1 MSYHIV
7 LILRS
12 PPQPWLKGSIL
23 QKSDIDL
30 KLVESYDAG
39 FRQLESAPCDCFVIF
54 DSTDTPELVGFVERL
69 LFDLPGAVPKGVVVT
84 PQQHPALE
92 QKPVQ
97 ERLEPPS
104 SLEAF
109 NAAVGRALG
118 LPVRAHKRHLVR
130 LNIGMVGSGNKFST
144 LTTVNVSAGG
154 LLVECAGELPVGEGV
169 KWSFAGVEG
178 LKGLEIPG
186 IILRELE
193 EMRSGEVRCYAIQFD
208 SAAKEQSERLAR
220 WLADQPP
227 QGDSQEAGKLGS

>member
-1 MSYHIV
+1 MNYNVV

-12 PPQPWLKGSIL
+12 PPEPWLKGSIL

-39 FRQLESAPCDCFVIF
+39 FRLMESAPCTCFVVF
-54 DSTDTPELVGFVERL
+54 DSTDTPELVGFIERL
-69 LFDLPGAVPKGVVVT
+69 LFDLQGAIPAGVVVT
-84 PQQHPALE
+84 PQCHPALE

-97 ERLEPPS
+97 ALLEPPS
-104 SLEAF
+104 TLEAF

-118 LPVRAHKRHLVR
+118 LPVRSHKRHLVR
-130 LNIGMVGSGNKFST
+130 LNLGLEGSNSRFST

-169 KWSFAGVEG
+169 KWSFSGIEG

-186 IILRELE
+186 KILREVE
-193 EMRSGEVRCYAIQFD
+193 EMRSGGVRCYAIQFD
-208 SAAKEQSERLAR
+208 PEAKEQTERLAA

-227 QGDSQEAGKLGS
+227 QGAMGDEVKS

>member
-1 MSYHIV
+1 MNYHIV

-12 PPQPWLKGSIL
+12 PPEPWLKGSIL

-30 KLVESYDAG
+30 KLVETYDAG
-39 FRQLESAPCDCFVIF
+39 FRQMESAPCTCFVVF
-54 DSTDTPELVGFVERL
+54 DSTGTPDLVGFIERL
-69 LFDLPGAVPKGVVVT
+69 LFDLPGAIPKGVVVT

-92 QKPVQ
+92 QRPVQ

-109 NAAVGRALG
+109 NAAVGRAIG
-118 LPVRAHKRHLVR
+118 LPVRAHKRYLVR
-130 LNIGMVGSGNKFST
+130 LNLGMVGSGNKFST

-154 LLVECAGELPVGEGV
+154 LLVECAGELPVGEGL
-169 KWSFAGVEG
+169 KWSFAGIEG

-186 IILRELE
+186 TILRELE

-208 SAAKEQSERLAR
+208 PGAREQSERLAA
-220 WLADQPP
+220 WLAGQPS
-227 QGDSQEAGKLGS
+227 QGPTPTP